1 MKEDQIVNLP
11 ELAPEEKT
19 YFQSISIKYEVPF
32 DELEFYLKN
41 IRYLIKRV
49 FGSMDLIGNI
59 DFYGKRSTKESI
71 IVKAIS
77 QVVLAILY
85 DWHQLGNY
93 KKCIVAALI
102 LKFYKLDKYDP
113 IMTEEKFQKDPA
125 DSAPNYNRY
134 LYDRMRS
141 RFKTI
146 RNQKK
151 RSSLYN

>member
-1 MKEDQIVNLP
+1 MKEDQTVNIQ
-11 ELAPEEKT
+11 ELSSEEKT

-32 DELEFYLKN
+32 DELEYYLKN
-41 IRYLIKRV
+41 IRYQIKNV
-49 FGSMDLIGNI
+49 FGSQDLIGNI
-59 DFYGKRSTKESI
+59 DFYGKRSNKELI

-85 DWHQLGNY
+85 DWCQLGNY
-93 KKCIVAALI
+93 KKCIVAGLI

-113 IMTEEKFQKDPA
+113 IMTEEKFQKDPT

-146 RNQKK
+146 SNKK
-151 RSSLYN
+151 NITP